1 MKLISLEANHSSFH
15 KIYFKDG
22 VNIIIGKQVGP
33 RNKNDGNTYNGVGKS
48 LILHL
53 IHFCLGSNKIE
64 SLSRKLQGWEFS
76 LKFEING
83 EKYCSSRNTDNQN
96 EISFSGETLKVSQ
109 LREKLLNLCFDN
121 DVNYKSMT
129 WNTLFSRFVRRYRM
143 CYSQF
148 DTFVPNEQAYSKILN
163 NCYLLGM
170 DIDLIV
176 NKKELR
182 DRQATISETEKVITK
197 DPLFKQYYLGKND
210 AELDVADLE
219 YRITE
224 LSKEISEFKISKN
237 YHELEKEA
245 NDKSYT
251 KKILEN
257 KRFIIN
263 NNIKNIEESLREN
276 SQVNEDNLINVYEA
290 AKVEIPEMIK
300 KSINEVIYFHKEL
313 LLTRKLRLRKELNKQ
328 KNELKAVD
336 EEILLLGQQM
346 DTMLEFLN
354 SHGALEEYLSLTKQ
368 LSSLQSELNRVY
380 EYKKILKTYRDNK
393 HDIKV
398 DLAYQ
403 DKEADIYLE
412 TEKVYLSEISDKY
425 RSYAKY
431 FYPKK
436 KSGLIIENNFG
447 ENMIR
452 YTLDARIED
461 DSSDGVNEVR
471 MFCFDLLLLVC
482 KKSKIRFIAHDSRL
496 FANMDPRQRAS
507 LFKLVSETCKREKL
521 QYICSINEDALLSF
535 KDLLS
540 DNEYA
545 DIIGENII
553 LTLNDDSPESK
564 LLGIQIDIDLEDK
577 HKSVSAMT

>member
-1 MKLISLEANHSSFH
+1 M
-15 KIYFKDG
+15 
-22 VNIIIGKQVGP
+22 
-33 RNKNDGNTYNGVGKS
+33 
-48 LILHL
+48 
-53 IHFCLGSNKIE
+53 
-64 SLSRKLQGWEFS
+64 
-76 LKFEING
+76 
-83 EKYCSSRNTDNQN
+83 
-96 EISFSGETLKVSQ
+96 
-109 LREKLLNLCFDN
+109 
-121 DVNYKSMT
+121 
-129 WNTLFSRFVRRYRM
+129 
-143 CYSQF
+143 
-148 DTFVPNEQAYSKILN
+148 
-163 NCYLLGM
+163 
-170 DIDLIV
+170 
-176 NKKELR
+176 
-182 DRQATISETEKVITK
+182 
-197 DPLFKQYYLGKND
+197 
-210 AELDVADLE
+210 
-219 YRITE
+219 
-224 LSKEISEFKISKN
+224 
-237 YHELEKEA
+237 
-245 NDKSYT
+245 
-251 KKILEN
+251 
-257 KRFIIN
+257 
-263 NNIKNIEESLREN
+263 
-276 SQVNEDNLINVYEA
+276 
-290 AKVEIPEMIK
+290 
-300 KSINEVIYFHKEL
+300 
-313 LLTRKLRLRKELNKQ
+313 RLRKELNKQ